1 MGLDS
6 MDGGVDFQHFALRKS
21 TSKTRS
27 TTTMCV
33 DADSNHFGMAR
44 RGEWQRD
51 MITRPQPRVRPAH
64 ADPQDVDRGHCH
76 LGHKGVPK
84 MEINS

>member
-6 MDGGVDFQHFALRKS
+6 MDGGVDFQHFTLRKS

-33 DADSNHFGMAR
+33 DADSNHFSMALR
-44 RGEWQRD
+44 E
-51 MITRPQPRVRPAH
+51 
-64 ADPQDVDRGHCH
+64 
-76 LGHKGVPK
+76 
-84 MEINS
+84 